1 MPKDKKIKIG
11 KESKKDKKI
20 KVKKEK
26 SSKVKEEK
34 KNKKEVL
41 KAEKKKEKEDKK
53 KKEKAKK
60 EKKEKKSKK
69 VKEAEKP
76 TLEAEPVEE
85 VIPEVTEKAV
95 EEPKEVDNY
104 TDVTTH
110 KPEKKKRKAPP
121 PNTPF
126 RRVKSEEI
134 KILDER
140 LKDVSYEALGDG
152 GFGKRCNDK
161 LKDVRGKRF
170 RHEKNKL
177 KKKSYF
183 GGILNDYQVNAFT
196 YPDSSDEE

>member
-1 MPKDKKIKIG
+1 METSVRDGLPLFSPLFYDLSG

-85 VIPEVTEKAV
+85 VIPEVTVGQLGCNVVCWPPLPPIQTNEGIPSLHV
-95 EEPKEVDNY
+95 
-104 TDVTTH
+104 
-110 KPEKKKRKAPP
+110 KR
-121 PNTPF
+121 
-126 RRVKSEEI
+126 V
-134 KILDER
+134 
-140 LKDVSYEALGDG
+140 
-152 GFGKRCNDK
+152 
-161 LKDVRGKRF
+161 
-170 RHEKNKL
+170 
-177 KKKSYF
+177 
-183 GGILNDYQVNAFT
+183 
-196 YPDSSDEE
+196 